1 MVTLEWGS
9 ATTAGA
15 VRPANE
21 DSLLAL
27 PSLFVV
33 ADGMGGHAAGE
44 CASGLAVA
52 SFERLGTAPLT
63 MYEILDGV
71 RAANDA
77 ILTAARED
85 PTRAGMGTTL
95 VGLAVVR
102 DGERDAWLVFHVGDS
117 RAYRWA
123 DGRLDQLTTD
133 HTEVQELIDAGV
145 VEPEQRHRHPRS
157 HILTRA
163 LGTDPGP
170 QADCQLVPLV
180 PGERFLLCSDGL
192 STELPDDRIADLLP
206 GGTPT
211 EAAERLAD
219 AAVEAG
225 GHDNVTT
232 VVIDVVSA

>member
-1 MVTLEWGS
+1 VVTLEWGS

-27 PSLFVV
+27 PTLFVV

-44 CASGLAVA
+44 CASHLAVTE
-52 SFERLGTAPLT
+52 FERLGGAALT
-63 MYEILDGV
+63 MYDILDGV
-71 RAANDA
+71 RAANEA
-77 ILTAARED
+77 ILASARED
-85 PTRAGMGTTL
+85 PSRLGMGTTL
-95 VGLAVVR
+95 VGLAIVR
-102 DGERDAWLVFHVGDS
+102 DGDRDGWLAFHVGDS
-117 RAYRWA
+117 RAYRLA

-133 HTEVQELIDAGV
+133 HTEVQELIEAGV
-145 VEPEQRHRHPRS
+145 VEPDQRHRHPRS

-170 QADCQLVPLV
+170 QADCQVVPLV

-192 STELPDDRIADLLP
+192 STELPDDQIADLLA
-206 GGTPT
+206 GDSPT

-232 VVIDVVSA
+232 IVIDVVAG

>member
-1 MVTLEWGS
+1 VVTLEWGS

-27 PSLFVV
+27 PTLFVV

-44 CASGLAVA
+44 CASHLAVA
-52 SFERLGTAPLT
+52 EFERLAGASLT
-63 MYEILDGV
+63 MYDVLDGV
-71 RAANDA
+71 RAANEA
-77 ILTAARED
+77 ILASARED
-85 PTRAGMGTTL
+85 PSRAGMGTTL
-95 VGLAVVR
+95 VGLAIVP
-102 DGERDAWLVFHVGDS
+102 DGWLVFHVGDS
-117 RAYRWA
+117 RAYRLA
-123 DGRLDQLTTD
+123 DGRLEQLTTD
-133 HTEVQELIDAGV
+133 HTEVQELIEAGV
-145 VEPEQRHRHPRS
+145 VDPEQRHRHPRS

-192 STELPDDRIADLLP
+192 STELPDDQIADLLAGDSP
-206 GGTPT
+206 A
-211 EAAERLAD
+211 EAAQRLAD

-232 VVIDVVSA
+232 IVIDVVSA